1 MSKMAKP
8 AARFAPEAQPP
19 AARKPALGY
28 LPGPMR
34 LHSLLAIALLGLAC
48 STGRTS
54 LGGDVSYGETA
65 EQDYRYGNE
74 ALKSKDYLEAT
85 KFFEHV
91 RTKYPF
97 SKYAALA
104 DLRLADVK
112 FDQDHFIEAADAYA
126 EFVKLRPNHESVDY
140 AAFRVGLSYW
150 KDAPG
155 DFILF
160 PPAYEK
166 DLAPVRKAVKSLAD
180 FVRSYPRSSHRPEA
194 EKLLEKARGQLID
207 YEWYVAQFYARRGHW
222 AGAAGRLEGLVKEYP
237 DSPREPAA
245 LYELAQAYLKLDE
258 RFRARQALQQL
269 IVKHPRD
276 ERRAAAEKL
285 LASLR

>member
-1 MSKMAKP
+1 MYL
-8 AARFAPEAQPP
+8 RTLV
-19 AARKPALGY
+19 AL
-28 LPGPMR
+28 
-34 LHSLLAIALLGLAC
+34 ALLGLSC

-54 LGGDVSYGETA
+54 LGGVVSYGETA

-74 ALKSKDYLEAT
+74 ALASKDFVEAT

-97 SKYAALA
+97 SKYASLA

-112 FDQDHFIEAADAYA
+112 FDQDHFIEAAGAYA
-126 EFVKLRPNHESVDY
+126 EFVKLHPNHPSVDY
-140 AAFRVGLSYW
+140 AAYRVGLSYW

-160 PPAYEK
+160 PPSYEK
-166 DLAPVRKAVKSLAD
+166 DLGQVHQAVKSLAD
-180 FVRSYPRSSHRPEA
+180 FVKSYPRSKYRPEA
-194 EKLLEKARGQLID
+194 EKLLEQARGKLID
-207 YEWYVAQFYARRGHW
+207 HEWYVAHFYAKRGHW
-222 AGAAGRLEGLVKEYP
+222 AGAAGRLERLVKDYP
-237 DSPREPAA
+237 GSPREAAA
-245 LYELAQAYLKLDE
+245 LFELAQAYLKLDE
-258 RFRARQALQQL
+258 RYQARQALQQL

-276 ERRAAAEKL
+276 GRRAAAEKL